1 MVCFLHFLWSVKN
14 ELWGD
19 MKMFPS
25 GPFSTFLCKWGRMGW
40 IDLEPSNRAS
50 LFIMKKI
57 AQILFP
63 NWPLTMFV
71 VPVDIYLQFC
81 IFKIFYCSRIIKNY
95 LLGISLTQ
103 SWKKSFF
110 CSDTWQM
117 FLVLNGMGIKDKRP
131 NCPSVS
137 HFIIQLYPVLF
148 TQFRPSHK
156 RAWGSPLVTCRWDTR
171 PESLSMNNTDPLN
184 D

>member
-1 MVCFLHFLWSVKN
+1 MVCFLHFLWSVKKS
-14 ELWGD
+14 ELCSD

-25 GPFSTFLCKWGRMGW
+25 GPFVSFLCKC
-40 IDLEPSNRAS
+40 NRAS

-63 NWPLTMFV
+63 SWPLTVFV

-81 IFKIFYCSRIIKNY
+81 ILKIFYCSRIIKNY

-117 FLVLNGMGIKDKRP
+117 FLVLNGMGNKDKQP
-131 NCPSVS
+131 SCPSAS

-156 RAWGSPLVTCRWDTR
+156 RAWGSPLVTFRWETR
-171 PESLSMNNTDPLN
+171 PESLSVSNTDPWN